1 MNWRALPPKP
11 PQRKIDNRK
20 ELKMDM
26 KRMMMALVAML
37 AGSVLAEVSVMD
49 IKCTPRN
56 PWNGLVDIEYTIATD
71 NPDADVYVNPVAYD
85 GDRRI
90 TLFPSS
96 FSGDGATNTVKAGR
110 HTMVWDAKKDFG
122 TFSSAN
128 FQIKIYA
135 GERLARYVMI
145 DISGGN
151 TAETYPVRL
160 SHVGPD
166 LSDDA
171 CRTTNLWLRLVPPG
185 EFWMGSPA
193 DEVGRSD
200 NEDLH
205 HVTLTKPFYLGTFPV
220 TVAQY
225 KLIHGIS
232 KFDDTWSSTTQPPLT
247 GYDSNSD
254 CCPINNQPLVYNG
267 VSSDVS
273 SVMRGLFSPTS
284 DSGFPPGSFV
294 AKIRKHVPNV
304 GFDFPSETRWEYACR
319 AGTTTALSNGKN
331 LSDTILS
338 QPLGEIAAYYG
349 NRNNGAELKTIA
361 VGSYRPNAL
370 GLYDML
376 GNIWEACR
384 DGGVNNEHLGFE
396 DVVDPAPW
404 GTYAVKNGDYYD
416 YCYIIRGGQWSE
428 FASKCR
434 SASRSTYRAYNTNKG
449 RSISNNVGFRIC
461 AEAGF

>member
-1 MNWRALPPKP
+1 MSMM
-11 PQRKIDNRK
+11 
-20 ELKMDM
+20 KM
-26 KRMMMALVAML
+26 AML
-37 AGSVLAEVSVMD
+37 ATMATMSGMAIAEVSVMD
-49 IKCTPRN
+49 VKCSPRN

-96 FSGDGATNTVKAGR
+96 FTGDGATNAVKAGK

-145 DISGGN
+145 DLSGGN
-151 TAETYPVRL
+151 TSENYPVRL

-185 EFWMGSPA
+185 EFWMGSPE
-193 DEVGRSD
+193 DELGRQD

-205 HVTLTKPFYLGTFPV
+205 HVTLTKPFYIGIFPI
-220 TVAQY
+220 TLAQY
-225 KLIHGIS
+225 KKVHGMS
-232 KFDDTWSSTTQPPLT
+232 SFSDATLSTTRPPLT
-247 GYDSNSD
+247 GYDSNVD
-254 CCPINNQPLVYNG
+254 CCPVNNQPLYYNS
-267 VSSDVS
+267 VSYDTHC
-273 SVMRGLFSPTS
+273 VMRGSLSPRS
-284 DSGFPPGSFV
+284 DSGFTQGSFV
-294 AKIRKHVPNV
+294 AKIRSHVPNV
-304 GFDFPSETRWEYACR
+304 GFDFPSEARWEYACR
-319 AGTTTALSNGKN
+319 AGTMTALSNGKN

-338 QPLGEIAAYYG
+338 QSLGEIAAYHG
-349 NRNNGAELKTIA
+349 NRNNGTSLKTIS
-361 VGSYRPNAL
+361 VGSYKPNAL

-376 GNIWEACR
+376 GNIWEVCR
-384 DGGVNNEHLGFE
+384 DGGANNEHLGFN
-396 DVVDPAPW
+396 DVVDPLPW
-404 GTYAVKNGDYYD
+404 GTYSVKNGDYYD
-416 YCYIIRGGQWSE
+416 CRYIIRGGEWSE

-434 SASRSTYRAYNTNKG
+434 SASRSTYDAYNNNYG
-449 RSISNNVGFRIC
+449 HRISSKVGFRIC
-461 AEAGF
+461 AEADF